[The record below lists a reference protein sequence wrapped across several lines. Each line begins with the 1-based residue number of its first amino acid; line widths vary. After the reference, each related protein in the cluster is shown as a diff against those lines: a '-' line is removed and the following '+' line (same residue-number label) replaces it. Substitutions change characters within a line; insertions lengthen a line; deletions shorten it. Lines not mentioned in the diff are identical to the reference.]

1 MRMHKA
7 LVVYDSFYGNTQAI
21 AEAIAGAL
29 EGEVLLRRAADLKG
43 EAMEGSYLFVIG
55 SPTRAFRPA
64 PDVAAFLRN
73 LPGETIRKSDFLF
86 FDTSYQTGEIKVAI
100 LRFMAGIFGSAA
112 PAMSKDLRKRG
123 GRVLGH
129 RSFYVTGEK
138 GPLAPGE
145 GERAAAWVRGLSL

>member
-1 MRMHKA
+1 MRMQKA
-7 LVVYDSFYGNTQAI
+7 LVVYDSYYGNTQAV

-29 EGEVLLRRAADLKG
+29 EGKILHRKAGDLKG
-43 EAMEGSYLFVIG
+43 ESMEGSYLFVVG
-55 SPTRAFRPA
+55 SPTRAFRPS
-64 PDVAAFLRN
+64 PDIAAFLRN

-86 FDTSYQTGEIKVAI
+86 FDTSYQTGEIQVAI